1 MQGEVAMPKVLSIRQ
16 PWASM
21 IVRGLKRFEIRTW
34 STPYRGQLLIHAS
47 SATPTRAFAD
57 EAFEEYPELG
67 ELMAKVGIC
76 CLDDLRALP
85 RSAIVGAV
93 MLTEVMTSEALKEV
107 ATVDDA
113 TIIGRVDGENFYWLL
128 TDSVEIEPVSG
139 VNGKLNLW
147 TLPAKIESTVLE
159 RISRGTPASF
169 KSNEAGGALAEWFE
183 LPTDEDD
190 DDEEVDSAED
200 NRLVVPSPDLAAII
214 GTGPVV
220 RADVIKRLW
229 DYIEKHGLQDAT
241 NRRMINADDK
251 FRKVMGRSKI
261 DMFKMSEKLALHLS
275 EA

>member
-1 MQGEVAMPKVLSIRQ
+1 MPKVLSIRQ

-67 ELMAKVGIC
+67 ELMAKIGIGS
-76 CLDDLRALP
+76 LDDLRALP

-93 MLTEVMTSEALKEV
+93 MLTEVMTSQALQEF

-113 TIIGRVDGENFYWLL
+113 TIIGRVDNEDFYWLL

-147 TLPAKIESTVLE
+147 TLPAEIESTVLE

-169 KSNEAGGALAEWFE
+169 KSSEAGAALAEWFE

-214 GTGPVV
+214 GAGPVV

-229 DYIEKHGLQDAT
+229 DYIEKHGLQDET
-241 NRRMINADDK
+241 NRRMINADNPL
-251 FRKVMGRSKI
+251 RKIMGRAKI